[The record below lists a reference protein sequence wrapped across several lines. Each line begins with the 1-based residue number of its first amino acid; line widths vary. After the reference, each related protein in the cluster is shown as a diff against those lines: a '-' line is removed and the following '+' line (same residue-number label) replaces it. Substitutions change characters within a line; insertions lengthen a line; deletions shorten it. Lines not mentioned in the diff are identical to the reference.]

1 MGAFAASS
9 DEISCPVV
17 ACMPQ
22 PEDAFRDIDTDSSG
36 SIDEAEFADFVQ
48 AAVAFLNQAT
58 AAPCALHAHPVKHL
72 VCAPQPDSFHAHSH
86 ERQSASLAR
95 ILIVLL
101 FLEARGCSSLRYT

>member
-36 SIDEAEFADFVQ
+36 SIDEAEFAAFVQ
-48 AAVAFLNQAT
+48 AAVAFLNQAGNRRPMR
-58 AAPCALHAHPVKHL
+58 ASCASHQAPRMCA
-72 VCAPQPDSFHAHSH
+72 ST
-86 ERQSASLAR
+86 RQLSCP
-95 ILIVLL
+95 
-101 FLEARGCSSLRYT
+101 FP